1 MAAPNIVNVATITGI
16 STFIAGINT
25 GGDGVAQPINTSGV
39 TTIVSNAAS
48 SGKVLKINTLIATAI
63 GATTG
68 VDVNIFNTAGR
79 HNTAIS
85 TVSIATTMTV
95 PILSSLAVI
104 DKTNSIY
111 LEEDKQIGVRA
122 QSNAG
127 SLDIVCSFDEIS

>member
-16 STFIAGINT
+16 TSAISGIVT
-25 GGDGVAQPINTSGV
+25 VGTGDGITTVV
-39 TTIVSNAAS
+39 TNAAS
-48 SGKVLKINTLIATAI
+48 SGKVLKINTLVATAI
-63 GATTG
+63 GSTTG
-68 VDVNIFNTAGR
+68 VDVNIYNTAGR

-111 LEEDKQIGVRA
+111 LEENKQIGVRA

-127 SLDIVCSFDEIS
+127 TLDIVCSYEDIS

>member
-16 STFIAGINT
+16 TSAISGIVT
-25 GGDGVAQPINTSGV
+25 VGTGDGITTVV
-39 TTIVSNAAS
+39 TNAAS
-48 SGKVLKINTLIATAI
+48 SGKVLKINTLVATAI
-63 GATTG
+63 GSTTG
-68 VDVNIFNTAGR
+68 VDVNIYNTAGR

-111 LEEDKQIGVRA
+111 LEEGKQIGVRA

-127 SLDIVCSFDEIS
+127 TLDVVCSYEDIS

>member
-16 STFIAGINT
+16 TSAISGIVT
-25 GGDGVAQPINTSGV
+25 VGTGDGITTVV
-39 TTIVSNAAS
+39 TNAAS
-48 SGKVLKINTLIATAI
+48 SGKVLKINTLVATAI
-63 GATTG
+63 GSTTG
-68 VDVNIFNTAGR
+68 VDVNIYKTAGR

-111 LEEDKQIGVRA
+111 LEEGKQIGVRA

-127 SLDIVCSFDEIS
+127 SLDIVCSYEDIS

>member
-16 STFIAGINT
+16 TSAISGIVT
-25 GGDGVAQPINTSGV
+25 VGTGDGITTVVA
-39 TTIVSNAAS
+39 NAAS
-48 SGKVLKINTLIATAI
+48 SGKVLKINTLVATAI
-63 GATTG
+63 GSTTG
-68 VDVNIFNTAGR
+68 VDVNIYNTAGR

-111 LEEDKQIGVRA
+111 LEEGKQIGVRA

-127 SLDIVCSFDEIS
+127 TLDIVCSYEDIS

>member
-16 STFIAGINT
+16 TSAISGIVT
-25 GGDGVAQPINTSGV
+25 VGTGDGITTVV
-39 TTIVSNAAS
+39 TNAAS
-48 SGKVLKINTLIATAI
+48 SGKVLKINTLVATAI
-63 GATTG
+63 GSTTG
-68 VDVNIFNTAGR
+68 IDVNIYNTAGR

-104 DKTNSIY
+104 DKTTDLFGRRKTDRCNS
-111 LEEDKQIGVRA
+111 

-127 SLDIVCSFDEIS
+127 SLDVVCSYEDIS

>member
-16 STFIAGINT
+16 TSAVSGIATIGVTAGIT
-25 GGDGVAQPINTSGV
+25 TVA
-39 TTIVSNAAS
+39 SNAAS
-48 SGKVLKINTLIATAI
+48 SGKVLKINSLVATAI

-68 VDVNIFNTAGR
+68 IDVFVFQEHGGR

-85 TVSIATTMTV
+85 TVSLATTMTV

-111 LEEDKQIGVRA
+111 LEEGKQIGVMA

-127 SLDIVCSFDEIS
+127 TLDVVCSYEDIS

>member
-16 STFIAGINT
+16 TSAISGIVT
-25 GGDGVAQPINTSGV
+25 VGTGDGITTVVA
-39 TTIVSNAAS
+39 NAAS
-48 SGKVLKINTLIATAI
+48 SGKVLKINTLVATAI
-63 GATTG
+63 GSTTG
-68 VDVNIFNTAGR
+68 VDVNIYNTAGR

-111 LEEDKQIGVRA
+111 LEEGKQMG
-122 QSNAG
+122 
-127 SLDIVCSFDEIS
+127 

>member
-16 STFIAGINT
+16 TSAISGIVT
-25 GGDGVAQPINTSGV
+25 VGTGDGITTVVA
-39 TTIVSNAAS
+39 NAAS
-48 SGKVLKINTLIATAI
+48 SGKVLKINTLVATAI
-63 GATTG
+63 GSTTG
-68 VDVNIFNTAGR
+68 VDVNIYNTAGR

-111 LEEDKQIGVRA
+111 LEEGKQIGVRA

-127 SLDIVCSFDEIS
+127 SLDIVCSYEDIS

>member
-16 STFIAGINT
+16 TSAISGIVT
-25 GGDGVAQPINTSGV
+25 VGTGDGITTVV
-39 TTIVSNAAS
+39 TNAAS
-48 SGKVLKINTLIATAI
+48 SGKVLKINTLVATAI
-63 GATTG
+63 GSTTG
-68 VDVNIFNTAGR
+68 VDVNIYNTAGR

-111 LEEDKQIGVRA
+111 LEEGKQIGVRA

-127 SLDIVCSFDEIS
+127 SLDIVCSYEDIS

>member
-1 MAAPNIVNVATITGI
+1 MCIRD
-16 STFIAGINT
+16 S
-25 GGDGVAQPINTSGV
+25 
-39 TTIVSNAAS
+39 
-48 SGKVLKINTLIATAI
+48 
-63 GATTG
+63 
-68 VDVNIFNTAGR
+68 NTAGR

-111 LEEDKQIGVRA
+111 LEEGKQIGVRA

-127 SLDIVCSFDEIS
+127 TLDIVCSYEDIS

>member
-16 STFIAGINT
+16 TSAVSGIATIGGTDGIT
-25 GGDGVAQPINTSGV
+25 TVA
-39 TTIVSNAAS
+39 SNAAG
-48 SGKVLKINTLIATAI
+48 SGKVLKINSLVATAI
-63 GATTG
+63 GKTTG
-68 VDVNIFNTAGR
+68 IDVFLFQEHGGR

-85 TVSIATTMTV
+85 TVSLASTMTV

-111 LEEDKQIGVRA
+111 IEENKQIGVRA

-127 SLDIVCSFDEIS
+127 SLDIVCSFEDIS

>member
-16 STFIAGINT
+16 TSAISGIVT
-25 GGDGVAQPINTSGV
+25 VGTGDGITTVV
-39 TTIVSNAAS
+39 TNAAG
-48 SGKVLKINTLIATAI
+48 SGKVLKINTLVATSI
-63 GATTG
+63 GTTTG
-68 VDVNIFNTAGR
+68 VDVNIYNTAGR

-111 LEEDKQIGVRA
+111 LEEGKQIGVMA

-127 SLDIVCSFDEIS
+127 SLDVVCSYEDIS

>member
-16 STFIAGINT
+16 TSAISGIVT
-25 GGDGVAQPINTSGV
+25 VGTGDGITTVV
-39 TTIVSNAAS
+39 TNAAS
-48 SGKVLKINTLIATAI
+48 SGKVLKINTLVATAI

-68 VDVNIFNTAGR
+68 IDVFVFQEHGGR

-85 TVSIATTMTV
+85 TVSLATTMTV

-111 LEEDKQIGVRA
+111 LEEGKQIGVRA

-127 SLDIVCSFDEIS
+127 SLDIVCSYEDIS

>member
-16 STFIAGINT
+16 TSAISGIVT
-25 GGDGVAQPINTSGV
+25 VGTGDGITTVV
-39 TTIVSNAAS
+39 TNAAS
-48 SGKVLKINTLIATAI
+48 SGKVLKINTLVATAI
-63 GATTG
+63 GSTTG
-68 VDVNIFNTAGR
+68 VDVNIYNTAGR

-111 LEEDKQIGVRA
+111 LEEGKQIGVRA

-127 SLDIVCSFDEIS
+127 TLDIVCSYEDIS

>member
-16 STFIAGINT
+16 TSAISGIVT
-25 GGDGVAQPINTSGV
+25 VGTGDGITTVV
-39 TTIVSNAAS
+39 TNAAS
-48 SGKVLKINTLIATAI
+48 SGKVLKINTLVATAI
-63 GATTG
+63 GSTTG
-68 VDVNIFNTAGR
+68 VDVNIYNTAGR

-111 LEEDKQIGVRA
+111 LEEGKQIGVRA
-122 QSNAG
+122 ETTVG
-127 SLDIVCSFDEIS
+127 SLDIVCSYEDIS

>member
-16 STFIAGINT
+16 TSAISGIVT
-25 GGDGVAQPINTSGV
+25 VGTGDGITTVV
-39 TTIVSNAAS
+39 TNAAS
-48 SGKVLKINTLIATAI
+48 SGKVLKINTLVATAI
-63 GATTG
+63 GSTTG
-68 VDVNIFNTAGR
+68 VDVNIYNTAGR

-111 LEEDKQIGVRA
+111 LQEGKQIGVMA

-127 SLDIVCSFDEIS
+127 TLDVVCSYEDIS

>member
-16 STFIAGINT
+16 TSAISGIVT
-25 GGDGVAQPINTSGV
+25 VGTGDGITTVV
-39 TTIVSNAAS
+39 TNAAS
-48 SGKVLKINTLIATAI
+48 SGKVLKINTLVATAI

-68 VDVNIFNTAGR
+68 VDVNIYNTAGR

-85 TVSIATTMTV
+85 TVSIATTLTV

-111 LEEDKQIGVRA
+111 LEEGKQIGVRA

-127 SLDIVCSFDEIS
+127 SLDIVCSYEDIS

>member
-16 STFIAGINT
+16 TSAISGIVT
-25 GGDGVAQPINTSGV
+25 VGTGDGITTVV
-39 TTIVSNAAS
+39 TNAAG
-48 SGKVLKINTLIATAI
+48 SGKVLKINTLVATSI
-63 GATTG
+63 GTTTG
-68 VDVNIFNTAGR
+68 VDVNIYNTAGR

-111 LEEDKQIGVRA
+111 LEEGKQIGVRA

-127 SLDIVCSFDEIS
+127 SLDVVCSYEDIS

>member
-16 STFIAGINT
+16 TSAISGIVT
-25 GGDGVAQPINTSGV
+25 VGTGDGITTVV
-39 TTIVSNAAS
+39 TNAAS
-48 SGKVLKINTLIATAI
+48 SGKVLKINTLVATAI
-63 GATTG
+63 GTTTG
-68 VDVNIFNTAGR
+68 VDVNIYNTAGR

-111 LEEDKQIGVRA
+111 LEEGKQIGVRA

-127 SLDIVCSFDEIS
+127 QLDIVCSYEDIS

>member
-1 MAAPNIVNVATITGI
+1 MAAPNIENVATITGI
-16 STFIAGINT
+16 TSAISGIVT
-25 GGDGVAQPINTSGV
+25 VGTGDGI
-39 TTIVSNAAS
+39 TTVVSNAAS
-48 SGKVLKINTLIATAI
+48 SGKVLKINTLVATAI
-63 GATTG
+63 GTTTG
-68 VDVNIFNTAGR
+68 VDVNIYNTAGR

-111 LEEDKQIGVRA
+111 LEEGKQIGVRA

-127 SLDIVCSFDEIS
+127 QLDIVCSYEDIS

>member
-16 STFIAGINT
+16 TSAISGIVT
-25 GGDGVAQPINTSGV
+25 VGTGDGITTVV
-39 TTIVSNAAS
+39 TNAAS
-48 SGKVLKINTLIATAI
+48 SGKVLKINTLVATAI
-63 GATTG
+63 GSTTG
-68 VDVNIFNTAGR
+68 VDVNIYNTAGR

-111 LEEDKQIGVRA
+111 LEEGKQIGVRA

-127 SLDIVCSFDEIS
+127 SLDVVCSYEDIS

>member
-16 STFIAGINT
+16 TSAISGIVT
-25 GGDGVAQPINTSGV
+25 VGTGDGITTVVA
-39 TTIVSNAAS
+39 NAAS
-48 SGKVLKINTLIATAI
+48 SGKVLKINTVVATAI
-63 GATTG
+63 GSTTG
-68 VDVNIFNTAGR
+68 VDVNIYNTAGR

-111 LEEDKQIGVRA
+111 LEEGKQIGVRA

-127 SLDIVCSFDEIS
+127 SLDIVCSYEDIS

>member
-16 STFIAGINT
+16 TSAISGIVT
-25 GGDGVAQPINTSGV
+25 VGTGDGITTVV
-39 TTIVSNAAS
+39 TNAAS
-48 SGKVLKINTLIATAI
+48 SGKVLKINTLVATAI
-63 GATTG
+63 GKTTG
-68 VDVNIFNTAGR
+68 VDVNIYNTAGR

-111 LEEDKQIGVRA
+111 LEEGKQIGVRA

-127 SLDIVCSFDEIS
+127 SLDIVCSYEDIS

>member
-1 MAAPNIVNVATITGI
+1 MV
-16 STFIAGINT
+16 
-25 GGDGVAQPINTSGV
+25 
-39 TTIVSNAAS
+39 
-48 SGKVLKINTLIATAI
+48 ATAI
-63 GATTG
+63 GSTTG
-68 VDVNIFNTAGR
+68 VDVNIYNTAGR

-111 LEEDKQIGVRA
+111 LEEGKQIGVMA

-127 SLDIVCSFDEIS
+127 TLDVVCSYEDIS

>member
-16 STFIAGINT
+16 TSAISGIVT
-25 GGDGVAQPINTSGV
+25 VGTGDGITTVV
-39 TTIVSNAAS
+39 TNAAS
-48 SGKVLKINTLIATAI
+48 SGKVLKINTLVATAI
-63 GATTG
+63 GSTTG
-68 VDVNIFNTAGR
+68 VDVNIYNIAGR

-111 LEEDKQIGVRA
+111 LEEGKQIGVRA

-127 SLDIVCSFDEIS
+127 SLDIVCSFEDIS